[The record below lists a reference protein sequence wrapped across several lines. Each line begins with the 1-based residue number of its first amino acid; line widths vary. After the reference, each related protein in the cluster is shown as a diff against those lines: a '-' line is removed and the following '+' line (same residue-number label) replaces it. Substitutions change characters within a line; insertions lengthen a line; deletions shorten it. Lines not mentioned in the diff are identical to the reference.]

1 MMQNKPIDFIERNNI
16 KSLLALLRD
25 WIAILLI
32 IAFSIWSDNI
42 VVYLVSI
49 WIIGLFQF
57 ALGEAMLHE
66 AVHDNLF
73 TEKSWHEKLE
83 FIYGLPFLR
92 TIHYYRKHHF
102 DHHKYLWSEGDYV
115 PEDYEILGLNKQNKN
130 VFFIMFIKPFFGL
143 SLYYFLVEVLYPFI
157 QDIWTFNSLKT
168 SYKRYLFWI
177 IVILGFSW
185 SGHLDILFL
194 YWFVPLSWCFSS
206 YSIFSEVQQHF
217 NTYSG
222 TRSLVNPFYDFLF
235 HNGGYHYVHHLCPTI
250 PWYKLAEAHQALC
263 ADNPDISHG
272 IIDTYRQ
279 LLRKPQDG
287 IVTQIIVERG

>member
-32 IAFSIWSDNI
+32 IAFSIWADNI

-102 DHHKYLWSEGDYV
+102 AHHKYLWSEGDYV
-115 PEDYEILGLNKQNKN
+115 PEDYEILGLNKQDKN

-157 QDIWTFNSLKT
+157 QDIWTFDTLKT

-185 SGHLDILFL
+185 SGHLGILFF

-272 IIDTYRQ
+272 IMDTYRQ
-279 LLRKPQDG
+279 FLRKTQDG